1 MLDFLELEETVGRA
15 WHRLIGKTGSW
26 PQYPDQAVKLAD
38 IRQRIA
44 ICFRGF
50 GGDIAVQIAPA
61 RSRTS
66 GHRLG
71 LRQRMALGEEKLNH
85 PLRDEATLMLPPEI
99 ALFPDRKLNYDLY
112 VWLAG
117 YMAIMP
123 TDLAAMPDDPLR
135 RDLAS
140 LDIAADTTLKTCTL
154 FPGLQERYA
163 RLCDAV
169 LAARPKR
176 PLNQLEQ
183 LVEQRILSLLKE
195 GAGLPDFSLPA
206 IFAHRAPAGYLPIL
220 PAPLWPGLIRRDETA
235 SRSDA
240 DEPVRNSNAEGVE
253 TGRQIAQ
260 REKQDNRQTDRSPFI
275 LNRFEKILAMAEM
288 VSVDRPSDDSDE
300 QSAKS
305 ADELDDLTLGERK
318 GKPAARFRFDLDL
331 PPEAVDHSLLTA
343 KLTYPEWD
351 YRKASY
357 LQDHCSVLAAPVQDR
372 DEAVELDDEA
382 RSLVRKV
389 RRQFE
394 ILRPGREMMRAQLD
408 GNDLDLDA
416 VVRSRCDFAAG
427 GQGSE
432 RVHLMSRPQAN
443 DLAVTILV
451 DVSLST
457 DAWVDNRR
465 VLDVEKEALLVLA
478 NGIAA
483 CGDRCSILTFTSR
496 RRAWVRVETVKDF
509 DEPFSKTVEHR
520 IAALKPG
527 FYTRMGAA
535 MRHATAKLSE
545 QHNRKKL
552 LLLLTDGKPN
562 DVDHYEGRFALED
575 TRRAVSEARTKGI
588 NVFAVTVD
596 REANAYLPALFGH
609 GGYSLIAKLSK
620 LPAALPAIYRMLAG

>member
-26 PQYPDQAVKLAD
+26 PQYPDHAVQLVD
-38 IRQRIA
+38 IRQRLA

-61 RSRTS
+61 RARTS
-66 GHRLG
+66 THRLG
-71 LRQRMALGEEKLNH
+71 LRQRMALGEEKLAQ

-99 ALFPDRKLNYDLY
+99 ALFPDRQLNYDLY
-112 VWLAG
+112 VWLVG
-117 YMAIMP
+117 YMAVMP
-123 TDLAAMPDDPLR
+123 MDADALPEDALR
-135 RDLAS
+135 RDLAA
-140 LDIAADTTLKTCTL
+140 LQIAEQTVERACRA
-154 FPGLQERYA
+154 FPGLKPRYK
-163 RLCDAV
+163 RLCAAI
-169 LAARPKR
+169 LAERPKR
-176 PLNQLEQ
+176 PLHRLEQ
-183 LVEQRILSLLKE
+183 QVEARILSLLKQ
-195 GAGLPDFSLPA
+195 GADLPDDALPT
-206 IFAHRAPAGYLPIL
+206 IFPHRGPAGYLPAL
-220 PAPLWPGLIRRDETA
+220 PVPLWPGLMKREEVAPRTGE
-235 SRSDA
+235 
-240 DEPVRNSNAEGVE
+240 DEPVRNSQSEGAE

-260 REKQDNRQTDRSPFI
+260 RERQDPRHADRSPFI

-300 QSAKS
+300 QNAKS

-318 GKPAARFRFDLDL
+318 GRPAARFCFDLDL
-331 PPEAVDHSLLTA
+331 PPEAVDRSLLTA
-343 KLTYPEWD
+343 ELTYPEWD
-351 YRKASY
+351 YRKGAY
-357 LQDHCSVLAAPVQDR
+357 LPDHCAVLAAPVQ
-372 DEAVELDDEA
+372 EKEKPLELDA
-382 RSLVRKV
+382 AAQSLVRRV

-394 ILRPGREMMRAQLD
+394 ILRPGREVLRAQLD
-408 GNDLDLDA
+408 GTDLDLDA
-416 VVRSRCDFAAG
+416 VVRSRCDLAAG
-427 GQGSE
+427 GQGSD

-443 DLAVTILV
+443 DLAVTLLV

-496 RRAWVRVETVKDF
+496 RRSWVRVETVKDF
-509 DEPFSKTVEHR
+509 DKSFGPTVEHR

-535 MRHATAKLSE
+535 MRHATAKLAE
-545 QHNRKKL
+545 QPNRKKL

-575 TRRAVSEARTKGI
+575 SRRAAGEARAKGV

-596 REANAYLPALFGH
+596 REASAYLPALFGR
-609 GGYSLIAKLSK
+609 GGYALVANLAKL
-620 LPAALPAIYRMLAG
+620 PVALPAIYRMLAG

>member
-26 PQYPDQAVKLAD
+26 PQYPDEAVKLAD
-38 IRQRIA
+38 IRQRLA

-61 RSRTS
+61 RARTS

-117 YMAIMP
+117 YMAVMP
-123 TDLAAMPDDPLR
+123 MDLTAMPDDPLR

-140 LDIAADTTLKTCTL
+140 LDSARETVLKTCAM
-154 FPGLQERYA
+154 FPGLQDRYA
-163 RLCDAV
+163 QLCDAV

-183 LVEQRILSLLKE
+183 LVEKRILSLLKE
-195 GAGLPDFSLPA
+195 GAGLPDFSFPA
-206 IFAHRAPAGYLPIL
+206 IFPHRAPAGYLPML
-220 PAPLWPGLIRRDETA
+220 PVPLWPGLIRRDETA

-331 PPEAVDHSLLTA
+331 PPEAVDHSMLAA

-372 DEAVELDDEA
+372 DEALELDDEA

-427 GQGSE
+427 GQGNE

>member
-38 IRQRIA
+38 IRQRLA

-61 RSRTS
+61 RARTS

-99 ALFPDRKLNYDLY
+99 ALFPDRRLNYELY

-140 LDIAADTTLKTCTL
+140 LDIAAETTLKTCAL
-154 FPGLQERYA
+154 FPGLKDRYA

-183 LVEQRILSLLKE
+183 LVEERLLSLLKE
-195 GAGLPDFSLPA
+195 GAGLPDFSFAA
-206 IFAHRAPAGYLPIL
+206 IFPHRAPAGYLPIL
-220 PAPLWPGLIRRDETA
+220 PVPLWPGLIRRDETA

-575 TRRAVSEARTKGI
+575 TRRAVSEARTTGI

>member
-26 PQYPDQAVKLAD
+26 PQYPDHAVQLVD
-38 IRQRIA
+38 IRQRLA

-61 RSRTS
+61 RARTS
-66 GHRLG
+66 THRLG
-71 LRQRMALGEEKLNH
+71 LRQRMALGEEKLAQ

-99 ALFPDRKLNYDLY
+99 ALFPDRQLNYDLY
-112 VWLAG
+112 VWLVG
-117 YMAIMP
+117 YMAFMP
-123 TDLAAMPDDPLR
+123 MDADALPEDALR
-135 RDLAS
+135 RDLAA
-140 LDIAADTTLKTCTL
+140 LQIAEQTVERACRA
-154 FPGLQERYA
+154 FPGLKPRYK
-163 RLCDAV
+163 RLCAAI
-169 LAARPKR
+169 LAERPKR
-176 PLNQLEQ
+176 PLHRLEQ
-183 LVEQRILSLLKE
+183 QVEARILSLLKQ
-195 GAGLPDFSLPA
+195 GADLPDDALPT
-206 IFAHRAPAGYLPIL
+206 IFPHRGPAGYLPAL
-220 PAPLWPGLIRRDETA
+220 PVPLWPGLMKREEVAPRTGE
-235 SRSDA
+235 
-240 DEPVRNSNAEGVE
+240 DEPVRNSQSEGAE

-260 REKQDNRQTDRSPFI
+260 RERQDPRHADRSPFI

-288 VSVDRPSDDSDE
+288 VSVDRPSDGSDE
-300 QSAKS
+300 QNAKS

-318 GKPAARFRFDLDL
+318 GRPAARFRFDLDL
-331 PPEAVDHSLLTA
+331 PPEAVDRSLLTA
-343 KLTYPEWD
+343 ELTYPEWD
-351 YRKASY
+351 YRKGAY
-357 LQDHCSVLAAPVQDR
+357 LPDHCAVLAAPVQ
-372 DEAVELDDEA
+372 EKEKPLELDA
-382 RSLVRKV
+382 AAQSLVRRV

-394 ILRPGREMMRAQLD
+394 ILRPGREVLRAQLD
-408 GNDLDLDA
+408 GTDLDLDA
-416 VVRSRCDFAAG
+416 VVRSRCDLAAG
-427 GQGSE
+427 GQGSD

-443 DLAVTILV
+443 DLAVTLLV

-496 RRAWVRVETVKDF
+496 RRSWVRVETVKDF
-509 DEPFSKTVEHR
+509 DESFGSTVEHR

-535 MRHATAKLSE
+535 MRHATAKLAE
-545 QHNRKKL
+545 QPNRKKL

-575 TRRAVSEARTKGI
+575 SRRAAGEVRAKGV

-596 REANAYLPALFGH
+596 REASAYLPALFGR
-609 GGYSLIAKLSK
+609 GGYALVANLAKL
-620 LPAALPAIYRMLAG
+620 PVALPAIYRMLAG

>member
-38 IRQRIA
+38 IRQRLA

-61 RSRTS
+61 RARTS

-99 ALFPDRKLNYDLY
+99 ALFPDRTLNYDLY

-123 TDLAAMPDDPLR
+123 TNLAAMPDDPLR
-135 RDLAS
+135 SDLAS
-140 LDIAADTTLKTCTL
+140 LDSAADTTLKTCTL
-154 FPGLQERYA
+154 FPGLQDRYA
-163 RLCDAV
+163 RLCDAL

-195 GAGLPDFSLPA
+195 GAGLPDFSLA
-206 IFAHRAPAGYLPIL
+206 TIFPHRAPAGYLPIL
-220 PAPLWPGLIRRDETA
+220 PVPLWPGLIRRDETA

-575 TRRAVSEARTKGI
+575 TRRAVSEARTTGI

>member
-1 MLDFLELEETVGRA
+1 MLDFLELEGTVGRA
-15 WHRLIGKTGSW
+15 WHRLIGRTGSW
-26 PQYPDQAVKLAD
+26 PQYPDAAVRLVD
-38 IRQRIA
+38 IGPRLA

-71 LRQRMALGEEKLNH
+71 LRQRMALGEEKLAQ
-85 PLRDEATLMLPPEI
+85 PLRDESTLMLPSEI
-99 ALFPDRKLNYDLY
+99 ALFAERALNYDLY
-112 VWLAG
+112 VWLTGFMATMPRDAG
-117 YMAIMP
+117 
-123 TDLAAMPDDPLR
+123 DLPDDPLR
-135 RDLAS
+135 RDLVS
-140 LDIAADTTLKTCTL
+140 LETAFETAGKTCRL
-154 FPGLQERYA
+154 FPGLQKRYA
-163 RLCDAV
+163 RLCEAT
-169 LAARPKR
+169 LAARPRR
-176 PLNQLEQ
+176 PLNPLER
-183 LVEQRILSLLKE
+183 LVEQRILSLLDC
-195 GAGLPDFSLPA
+195 GAGFSDKTIAA
-206 IFAHRAPAGYLPIL
+206 IFPHRAPANYLPML
-220 PAPLWPGLIRRDETA
+220 PVPLWPQFIHRQETA
-235 SRSDA
+235 SRDSA
-240 DEPVRNSNAEGVE
+240 DEPASNSRAQSVE
-253 TGRQIAQ
+253 AGRQIAQ
-260 REKQDNRQTDRSPFI
+260 REKQDPRLTDRSPFI

-300 QSAKS
+300 QNAKS

-331 PPEAVDHSLLTA
+331 PPEAVDESGLA
-343 KLTYPEWD
+343 ARLTYPEWD
-351 YRKASY
+351 YRKAAY
-357 LQDHCSVLAAPVQDR
+357 LHDHCCVLATPAQAHEQPLP
-372 DEAVELDDEA
+372 LDDEA
-382 RSLVRKV
+382 KSLIRRV

-496 RRAWVRVETVKDF
+496 RRAWVRLETVKDF
-509 DEPFSKTVEHR
+509 DEVFSATVEHR

-535 MRHATAKLSE
+535 MRHATAKLKQ

-552 LLLLTDGKPN
+552 LLILTDGKPN

-575 TRRAVSEARTKGI
+575 TRRAVSEARAKGV

-609 GGYSLIAKLSK
+609 GGYALVEKLVR
-620 LPAALPAIYRMLAG
+620 LPSALPAIYRMLAG